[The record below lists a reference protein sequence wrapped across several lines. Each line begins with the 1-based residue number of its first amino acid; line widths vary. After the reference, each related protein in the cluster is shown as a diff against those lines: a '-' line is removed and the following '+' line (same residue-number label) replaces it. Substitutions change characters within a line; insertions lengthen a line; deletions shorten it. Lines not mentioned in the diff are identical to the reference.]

1 MDVSAKAKKWTEVQ
15 GVIISLF
22 EDNLELKIPEINK
35 MIKHLE
41 KSGKFSGKEGEVYTF
56 TQEVEGNIEDIV
68 LLGLGKE
75 EDIDLE
81 KIKVNL
87 SKAYKKMKE
96 LKNDDIVVRMVET
109 ENLDVK
115 EMAKAMTI
123 SLILSDYEFDKYK
136 SDKKEEQK
144 DVFVSISC
152 AKLNNSMIDEVEEY
166 IIEGKD
172 IAEGV
177 TIARNL
183 VNEPANEMYPEV
195 LADEAKILG
204 NKFGFEVD
212 IFGREKIEEF
222 GMEAFISVAK
232 GSSKEP
238 KLIVMRYFGD
248 KHNKKDVL
256 GLVGKGLTYDSGGY
270 SIKPTASMDTMKSDM
285 GGAAAVIGAMA
296 AIAKRNLRMN
306 VIAVVAACE
315 NMISGNAYK
324 PGDIIGSM
332 AGKTIEVLNTDAEG
346 RLTLADAVTYIIRKE
361 KVNEVIEMAT
371 LTGAA
376 LVALGETTTAV
387 ITNDEE
393 LYKELEDVSKY
404 TGEKVWKLP
413 TFPEYRE
420 LIKSDIADIKNI
432 GGRNAGTI
440 TAGLF
445 IEEFVD
451 DGVSFLHLDIAG
463 TAWTDS
469 AKPYK
474 LKGGTGV
481 PVNSIYELA
490 KGRENL

>member
-22 EDNLELKIPEINK
+22 EDNLELKTPEINK

-75 EDIDLE
+75 EDINLE

-96 LKNDDIVVRMVET
+96 LKNDDIVVRMIDT
-109 ENLDVK
+109 DNLDVK
-115 EMAKAMTI
+115 EIAKAMTI
-123 SLILSDYEFDKYK
+123 SLILSDYEFNKYK
-136 SDKKEEQK
+136 SDKKEDQK
-144 DVFVSISC
+144 GVFVSLSC
-152 AKLNNSMIDEVEEY
+152 ANLNDSMIDEVEEY

-212 IFGREKIEEF
+212 IFGREKIEEL

-248 KHNKKDVL
+248 KHHKDDVL

-285 GGAAAVIGAMA
+285 GGAAAVIGTMA
-296 AIAKRNLRMN
+296 TIAKRNLRMN

-387 ITNDEE
+387 ITNDDE
-393 LYKELEDVSKY
+393 LYKELEDISKY

>member
-22 EDNLELKIPEINK
+22 EDNLELKTPEINK

-41 KSGKFSGKEGEVYTF
+41 KNGKFNGKEGEVYTF

-75 EDIDLE
+75 EDINLE

-96 LKNDDIVVRMVET
+96 LKNDDIVVRMIDT
-109 ENLDVK
+109 ENLDMK

-123 SLILSDYEFDKYK
+123 SLILSDYEFNKYK
-136 SDKKEEQK
+136 SDKEEEQK

-152 AKLNNSMIDEVEEY
+152 TKLNDSMIDEVEEY

-204 NKFGFEVD
+204 NKFGFKVD
-212 IFGREKIEEF
+212 ILGREKIEDL

-238 KLIVMRYFGD
+238 KLIVMKYFGD
-248 KHNKKDVL
+248 KHHKDDVL

-270 SIKPTASMDTMKSDM
+270 SIKPTSSMDTMKSDM

-296 AIAKRNLRMN
+296 TIAKRNLRMN

-332 AGKTIEVLNTDAEG
+332 SGKTIEVLNTDAEG

-387 ITNDEE
+387 ITNDDE

-445 IEEFVD
+445 IEEFVE

-474 LKGGTGV
+474 TKGGTGV

-490 KGRENL
+490 KRRENL